1 MIGSPISARDVV
13 HASRARSPS
22 LLLKMPVLLLNK
34 LPIPDLSTMGHGDD
48 GVYTSGFS
56 ISTNEVYLLG

>member
-1 MIGSPISARDVV
+1 M
-13 HASRARSPS
+13 
-22 LLLKMPVLLLNK
+22 LLLNK

-48 GVYTSGFS
+48 SVYTSGFS

>member
-13 HASRARSPS
+13 HASRARPPS
-22 LLLKMPVLLLNK
+22 LLLKMPMLLNK
-34 LPIPDLSTMGHGDD
+34 LPIPDLSTMGHGDE

-56 ISTNEVYLLG
+56 INTNEVYLLG